1 MNPGPGP
8 SGASFQP
15 RGAAGGPSLPAAR
28 SPAPSGPARDPNTP
42 PRAVRSA
49 PPQRGRSLAPKFSSE
64 QPQKPSQACA
74 ISLLALE
81 AGHLAQAPGERDATI
96 TQKSPGSAVK
106 IDRRAGEGGKGSGL
120 DSRAREPGHNA
131 PGGRDATA
139 AEPYRDMGSVLRTP
153 FVPSLPGTS

>member
-1 MNPGPGP
+1 MNPGLGP

-28 SPAPSGPARDPNTP
+28 NPTPFGPVRDPITH

-49 PPQRGRSLAPKFSSE
+49 PPQRGPSLAPKFSSE
-64 QPQKPSQACA
+64 QPQKPSQACT

-96 TQKSPGSAVK
+96 TQQSPGSAVK
-106 IDRRAGEGGKGSGL
+106 IDSRAGEDGKRSRL

-131 PGGRDATA
+131 PGGRDAKA

-153 FVPSLPGTS
+153 FVPSPPGTS